1 MNQNPKTISNYK
13 NYLSYLI
20 EHLPTNKQTILSL
33 YYVDKLSVEEISQV
47 LDLSR
52 DGAAAL
58 LNSAINE
65 LLKT

>member
-1 MNQNPKTISNYK
+1 MNQNPKTVANYK

-33 YYVDKLSVEEISQV
+33 YYVDKLSVEEIAQV
-47 LDLSR
+47 LNLSK
-52 DGAAAL
+52 DGAATL
-58 LNSAINE
+58 LNAAINE